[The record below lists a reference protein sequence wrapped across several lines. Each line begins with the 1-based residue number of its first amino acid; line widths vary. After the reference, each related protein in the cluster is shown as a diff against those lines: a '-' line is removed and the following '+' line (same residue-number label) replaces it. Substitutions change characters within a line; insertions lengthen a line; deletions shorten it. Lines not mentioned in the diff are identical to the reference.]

1 MSDPAWIAVGPVDF
15 ALDVSRN
22 PNMQKGKVMDRKCGR
37 KVLRK
42 CVRINMGAG

>member
-22 PNMQKGKVMDRKCGR
+22 PNMQKGKVLGR
-37 KVLRK
+37 KLGGENVGEK
-42 CVRINMGAG
+42 FWENV